1 MKKLRTYLMRYWYLY
16 LFGMIC
22 MIAAIVLDMITPQIT
37 RCIIDE
43 VIVGGQMQLLMK
55 FLMGVLGIGL
65 ARAVLQYAKE
75 FTWDC
80 VGVKIGN
87 EMRIDL
93 FRHIQ
98 TLSMD
103 FFDKHNTGELMTRV
117 KDDVDKVWVVLGFVG
132 SLAIEA
138 LIHTVFVLTCMYRIN
153 PWLTLIPLCVLPVI
167 GFLAVRMENRLG
179 TVYDQISEE
188 TAELN
193 TVAQEC
199 IAGVR
204 TVKAFA
210 REEYEIKK
218 FSRHNRRFYDLN
230 MKQAKLL
237 ADHQPAIS
245 FFGKM
250 MLLAVVIVGGFL
262 VIGGKMSLGDLG
274 AFSEY
279 ANNVIWPMEIL
290 GWLSNDIAS
299 AFASWKKIQ
308 KVAKSEPQIK
318 DAEDAQAL
326 PQVKGRIT
334 FDHVSLTRGGQE
346 ILHDV
351 SFEVE
356 PGHTLGIMGMTGT
369 GKTTIVSLMQRFY
382 DVTDGRILLDGTDIR
397 KIPLAQL
404 RASLAVVMQEVFL
417 FSDSVSEN
425 VRTGQREAMTQETVE
440 WAAERAGAGQFIGGL
455 AEKYDTVIGER
466 GVGLSG
472 GQKQRISIARALA
485 KRAPVLILDDAT
497 SALDMETEKQIQ
509 HNLKQ
514 SEDMTRIIIA
524 HRISAVRDAD
534 EIIVLEGGTIAE
546 RGTHETLMQGPTRYH
561 DTWNVQYEENR
572 RESGNDI
579 EKGHVKPE
587 RMYAREENSAKS
599 GQANSNH
606 VKTEKQE
613 EKEAGGEKSWQ

>member
-1 MKKLRTYLMRYWYLY
+1 MKKMRTYLMRYWYLY

-37 RCIIDE
+37 RRIIDE

-188 TAELN
+188 TAERN

-250 MLLAVVIVGGFL
+250 MLLSIVIVGGFL

-546 RGTHETLMQGPTRYH
+546 RGTHEMLMQGPTRYH

-599 GQANSNH
+599 GQVNRNH

>member
-37 RCIIDE
+37 RRIIDE

-561 DTWNVQYEENR
+561 DTWNVQYEENC

-599 GQANSNH
+599 GQVNRNH

>member
-37 RCIIDE
+37 RRIIDE

-188 TAELN
+188 TARLN

-534 EIIVLEGGTIAE
+534 EIIVLESGTIAE
-546 RGTHETLMQGPTRYH
+546 RGTHETLMQGSTRYH

>member
-1 MKKLRTYLMRYWYLY
+1 MRYWYLY

-37 RCIIDE
+37 RRIIDE
-43 VIVGGQMQLLMK
+43 VIVGGQMQLLMQ

-65 ARAVLQYAKE
+65 SRAVLQYAKE

>member
-1 MKKLRTYLMRYWYLY
+1 
-16 LFGMIC
+16 
-22 MIAAIVLDMITPQIT
+22 
-37 RCIIDE
+37 
-43 VIVGGQMQLLMK
+43 
-55 FLMGVLGIGL
+55 
-65 ARAVLQYAKE
+65 
-75 FTWDC
+75 
-80 VGVKIGN
+80 
-87 EMRIDL
+87 
-93 FRHIQ
+93 
-98 TLSMD
+98 
-103 FFDKHNTGELMTRV
+103 
-117 KDDVDKVWVVLGFVG
+117 
-132 SLAIEA
+132 
-138 LIHTVFVLTCMYRIN
+138 
-153 PWLTLIPLCVLPVI
+153 
-167 GFLAVRMENRLG
+167 
-179 TVYDQISEE
+179 
-188 TAELN
+188 
-193 TVAQEC
+193 
-199 IAGVR
+199 
-204 TVKAFA
+204 
-210 REEYEIKK
+210 
-218 FSRHNRRFYDLN
+218 
-230 MKQAKLL
+230 
-237 ADHQPAIS
+237 
-245 FFGKM
+245 
-250 MLLAVVIVGGFL
+250 
-262 VIGGKMSLGDLG
+262 MSLGDLG

-318 DAEDAQAL
+318 DAEDAKAL
-326 PQVKGRIT
+326 PQIEGRIT
-334 FDHVSLTRGGQE
+334 FDHVSLTRSGQE

-351 SFEVE
+351 SFEVK

-369 GKTTIVSLMQRFY
+369 GKTTIVSLLQRFY

-425 VRTGQREAMTQETVE
+425 VRTGQREAITQETVE
-440 WAAERAGAGQFIGGL
+440 WAAERAGAGVFIGEL

-485 KRAPVLILDDAT
+485 KKAPVLILDDAT

-546 RGTHETLMQGPTRYH
+546 RGTHEALMQGPTRYH

-572 RESGNDI
+572 SESGNDI
-579 EKGHVKPE
+579 EKGQIKPE

-599 GQANSNH
+599 GQANRNH

-613 EKEAGGEKSWQ
+613 EKETGGEKSWQ

>member
-1 MKKLRTYLMRYWYLY
+1 MRYWYLY

-37 RCIIDE
+37 RRIIDE

>member
-37 RCIIDE
+37 RRIIDE

-188 TAELN
+188 TAKLN

-369 GKTTIVSLMQRFY
+369 GKTTIVSLLQRFY

>member
-37 RCIIDE
+37 RRIIDE

-546 RGTHETLMQGPTRYH
+546 RGTHEMLMQGPTRYH

-599 GQANSNH
+599 GQVNRNH

>member
-37 RCIIDE
+37 RRIIDE

-382 DVTDGRILLDGTDIR
+382 DVTDGKILLDGTDIR

-534 EIIVLEGGTIAE
+534 EIIVLEGGMIAE

-599 GQANSNH
+599 GQVNRNH